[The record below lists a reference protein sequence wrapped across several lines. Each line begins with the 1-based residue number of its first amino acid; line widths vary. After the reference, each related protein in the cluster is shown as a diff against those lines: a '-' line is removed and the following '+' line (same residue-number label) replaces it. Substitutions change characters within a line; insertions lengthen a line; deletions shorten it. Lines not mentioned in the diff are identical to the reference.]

1 MVLAGFV
8 TAWRFASWPTR
19 RSPVFV
25 KATTDGT
32 VRPPSA
38 DAMTV
43 GSPPSMAATTEFVVP
58 RSMPMILPIACSSPG
73 VEGGVGV
80 VRWSV
85 QPRASVADGN
95 EGRAQ
100 HAVPKAVAAPDLQH
114 DLALRGAAPGD
125 VTQRLVLIWV
135 EGQPEG
141 LDRGHALALEER
153 PELAVDR
160 DDPLEPRVVARL
172 WREVLEGEV
181 EVVGQLHDPRE
192 QGLAGAVEVA
202 LPVGLRP
209 ALEVRVVGR
218 GPLGR
223 HKVLVG
229 LRERRSAFG
238 GQRLDLGEERR
249 RSRLELRDP
258 VVGSRPAVRRGLVR
272 MVRHA
277 ASPSFRSRGG
287 PRDRSS
293 GWTRSAPSRS

>member
-1 MVLAGFV
+1 MHLNSVRTTAFGPARPNKIVTAAEAVRLIHDGDTVATGGFV
-8 TAWRFASWPTR
+8 GIGFA
-19 RSPVFV
+19 
-25 KATTDGT
+25 
-32 VRPPSA
+32 
-38 DAMTV
+38 
-43 GSPPSMAATTEFVVP
+43 
-58 RSMPMILPIACSSPG
+58 
-73 VEGGVGV
+73 EG
-80 VRWSV
+80 
-85 QPRASVADGN
+85 
-95 EGRAQ
+95 
-100 HAVPKAVAAPDLQH
+100 
-114 DLALRGAAPGD
+114 
-125 VTQRLVLIWV
+125 I
-135 EGQPEG
+135 
-141 LDRGHALALEER
+141 ALALEER

-172 WREVLEGEV
+172 WREVLEGQV

-229 LRERRSAFG
+229 LRERRFAFG

-249 RSRLELRDP
+249 RSRVELRDP

-287 PRDRSS
+287 PRDRS
-293 GWTRSAPSRS
+293 